1 MIYKLQ
7 AWDKEKLVLQR
18 DYDWTDQ
25 EFDLAMDCLQ
35 DFIESAEKYKDTQH
49 ETAFETTSEV
59 AEEYKDAQNEKIF
72 ETASEVAEEIKTG
85 EDEL

>member
-18 DYDWTDQ
+18 DYTWNDQ
-25 EFDLAMDCLQ
+25 EFDTVIDCVR
-35 DFIESAEKYKDTQH
+35 DFIES
-49 ETAFETTSEV
+49 